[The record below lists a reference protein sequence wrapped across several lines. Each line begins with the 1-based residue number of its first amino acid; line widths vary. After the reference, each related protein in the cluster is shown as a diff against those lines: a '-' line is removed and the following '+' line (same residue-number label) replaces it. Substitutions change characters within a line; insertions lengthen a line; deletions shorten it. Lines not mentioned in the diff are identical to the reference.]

1 MEFKCAN
8 ITGYNFAITENILV
22 QTMKF
27 HLYDMLVPRTIRTL
41 LRTKLANS
49 THRFY
54 RDFVSSRQKGLKFLI
69 ILTKKNQKS
78 TN

>member
-27 HLYDMLVPRTIRTL
+27 HLYDMLVPRTKRTQTVRIDSIETL
-41 LRTKLANS
+41 FQAVKK
-49 THRFY
+49 
-54 RDFVSSRQKGLKFLI
+54 VSNFPLV
-69 ILTKKNQKS
+69 
-78 TN
+78 